1 MPLTATDWSSLP
13 LLCAMLRSVSRP
25 PRAGLA
31 KPKTTVPHLKEVEE
45 GNDLPAHL
53 ESMRDLARFGL
64 GTDATRIVT
73 VRTSAII
80 RTAGQKAEG
89 QRKDSSAQ
97 ID

>member
-1 MPLTATDWSSLP
+1 
-13 LLCAMLRSVSRP
+13 
-25 PRAGLA
+25 
-31 KPKTTVPHLKEVEE
+31 
-45 GNDLPAHL
+45 
-53 ESMRDLARFGL
+53 MRDLARFGL